1 MLHPPNSIHDK
12 EKELMLPTSLYSAQ
26 AQIMRRL
33 DFPYKIYGCRDSVR
47 KKLRSFLKYLMVVVH
62 HLHQHFEQEKS
73 VLFKVGSLNT

>member
-1 MLHPPNSIHDK
+1 MLHPPNSIHGK

-47 KKLRSFLKYLMVVVH
+47 KKLIKILLEIFNGCSPPPSSTF
-62 HLHQHFEQEKS
+62 
-73 VLFKVGSLNT
+73 